1 MTTTTDPTVE
11 IVKPIEFGAINYVLT
26 FISAI
31 LGVAFLI
38 GVIVLIYKERL
49 RSVEARIVDFKQKLN
64 IRRKGISGKSMQRG
78 TSSESITTS
87 EATSYIQ
94 LTETPT
100 SLRCSSAWTPS
111 PVTRN
116 SIISDTPNSADFNF

>member
-1 MTTTTDPTVE
+1 MTTTTDSTVE
-11 IVKPIEFGAINYVLT
+11 IVKAVQLGPVNYVL
-26 FISAI
+26 IALSSI
-31 LGVAFLI
+31 LGVAFLV
-38 GVIVLIYKERL
+38 GLAMLIHKEYR
-49 RSVEARIVDFKQKLN
+49 RYAAAKTVDFKQKLN
-64 IRRKGISGKSMQRG
+64 IRRKGISGKSIGRG
-78 TSSESITTS
+78 ASSESIATS

-116 SIISDTPNSADFNF
+116 NVNETPNSDNVKL

>member
-1 MTTTTDPTVE
+1 MTTTTDSSIE
-11 IVKPIEFGAINYVLT
+11 IVNPVEFGPINYVLLV
-26 FISAI
+26 ISGG
-31 LGVAFLI
+31 LGVAFVV
-38 GVIVLIYKERL
+38 GVIVLIYKEYL
-49 RSVEARIVDFKQKLN
+49 RSVESKLTGFKQKLN

-100 SLRCSSAWTPS
+100 SVRCSSAWTPS
-111 PVTRN
+111 PVTRTFAN
-116 SIISDTPNSADFNF
+116 DTPKSSDFSF